1 MLPGPLHETSEFAPF
16 SLLNL
21 QGNITDSLQQ
31 YEQPVR
37 QKQYLI
43 LWLKKGGGWLKLDS
57 MRLDLQDNTAYCVSP
72 NQVIQLTLTPEAEG
86 FIMRFSAGFLMVT
99 PNKVNPLYGNLFNH
113 PSIPIQDTI
122 TIELKR
128 IFTGMENEFASNSPL
143 KTDILREYLK
153 IVLMYLTGEGLPAD
167 EQGGLSTRAE
177 IINRF
182 FVLLQE
188 NFTVKKQVSEY
199 ARMMSISAN
208 YLNNI
213 IKKGSGYSASYHI
226 QQQIMKEA
234 RRQAIYTNK
243 SMKEI
248 AYDLGFEEYTH
259 FSKFFK
265 KLEGTSFSI
274 YRKTHSG
281 QASGTTLL

>member
-1 MLPGPLHETSEFAPF
+1 MLPGMLHETSENAPF

-21 QGNITDSLQQ
+21 QESTFDSLQQ
-31 YEQPVR
+31 YAQPVR

-43 LWLKKGGGWLKLDS
+43 FWSIKGRGWLKLDS
-57 MRLDLQDNTAYCVSP
+57 IRLDLQDHTAYCVSP
-72 NQVIQLTLTPEAEG
+72 NQVIQLFLSPQAKG
-86 FIMRFSAGFLMVT
+86 YIICFSAVFLMVT

-113 PSIPIQDTI
+113 PSIPIQEKV

-128 IFTGMENEFASNSPL
+128 IFAGMENEFASNSPL

-153 IVLMYLTGEGLPAD
+153 IVLLYLTGESLPTEEHD
-167 EQGGLSTRAE
+167 GLSTRAE

-213 IKKGSGYSASYHI
+213 IKKGSGYAASYHI

-265 KLEGTSFSI
+265 KLEGMPFSI
-274 YRKTHSG
+274 YRKTHAA
-281 QASGTTLL
+281 QVPNTTLS

>member
-1 MLPGPLHETSEFAPF
+1 MLPGMLHEISENAPF

-21 QGNITDSLQQ
+21 QECTTDSLQQ
-31 YEQPVR
+31 YAQPVR

-43 LWLKKGGGWLKLDS
+43 FWSIKGRGWLKLDS
-57 MRLDLQDNTAYCVSP
+57 IRLDLQDHTAYCVSP
-72 NQVIQLTLTPEAEG
+72 NQVIQLFLTPQAKG
-86 FIMRFSAGFLMVT
+86 YIIRFSAVFLMVT

-113 PSIPIQDTI
+113 PSIPIQDKV
-122 TIELKR
+122 TIEMKR
-128 IFTGMENEFASNSPL
+128 IFAGMENEFAGNSPL

-153 IVLMYLTGEGLPAD
+153 IVLLYLTGESLPTEEHD
-167 EQGGLSTRAE
+167 GLSTRAE

-188 NFTVKKQVSEY
+188 NFTEKKQVSEY

-213 IKKGSGYSASYHI
+213 IKKGSGYAASYHI

-265 KLEGTSFSI
+265 KLEGMPFSI
-274 YRKTHSG
+274 YRKTHTA
-281 QASGTTLL
+281 QVPHTTPS

>member
-1 MLPGPLHETSEFAPF
+1 MLPGMLHVTSENAPL

-21 QGNITDSLQQ
+21 QKSTTGYLQQ

-43 LWLKKGGGWLKLDS
+43 LWLQKGRGWLKLDS
-57 MRLDLQDNTAYCVSP
+57 IQLDLHHNTAYCVSP
-72 NQVIQLTLTPEAEG
+72 NQVIQLFLTPEAAG
-86 FIMRFSAGFLMVT
+86 NIIRFSPDVLMVT
-99 PNKVNPLYGNLFNH
+99 PNKVNPLYGNLFNQ
-113 PSIPIQDTI
+113 PSIPIQDKV

-128 IFTGMENEFASNSPL
+128 IFAGMENEFAGDSPL
-143 KTDILREYLK
+143 KTEILREYLK
-153 IVLMYLTGEGLPAD
+153 IVLIYLTGECLQAEEHD
-167 EQGGLSTRAE
+167 TLSTRAE

-208 YLNNI
+208 YLNHI

-265 KLEGTSFSI
+265 KMEGVPFSI
-274 YRKTHSG
+274 YRKTLAG
-281 QASGTTLL
+281 QLPHTTLL

>member
-1 MLPGPLHETSEFAPF
+1 MTPGMLYETSENAPF

-21 QGNITDSLQQ
+21 QEITSDGLQQ
-31 YEQPVR
+31 YGQPVR

-43 LWLKKGGGWLKLDS
+43 FWSQKGRGWLKLDS

-72 NQVIQLTLTPEAEG
+72 NQVIQLSLTPEAAG
-86 FIMRFSAGFLMVT
+86 YIIRFSAVFLMVT

-113 PSIPIQDTI
+113 PSIRIQDKV

-128 IFTGMENEFASNSPL
+128 IFAGMENEFGSNSPL

-153 IVLMYLTGEGLPAD
+153 IVLMYLTGESLPAE
-167 EQGGLSTRAE
+167 EQDGLSTRAE

-188 NFTVKKQVSEY
+188 NFTEKKQVSEY

-213 IKKGSGYSASYHI
+213 IKKGSGYAASYHI

-265 KLEGTSFSI
+265 KLEGMPFSI
-274 YRKTHSG
+274 FRKNHSG
-281 QASGTTLL
+281 QASHITLL

>member
-1 MLPGPLHETSEFAPF
+1 MLPGMLHEISENAPF

-21 QGNITDSLQQ
+21 QECTTGSLQQ
-31 YEQPVR
+31 YAQPVR

-43 LWLKKGGGWLKLDS
+43 FWSIKGRGWLKLDS
-57 MRLDLQDNTAYCVSP
+57 IRLDLQDHTAYCVSP
-72 NQVIQLTLTPEAEG
+72 NQVIQLFLTPQAKG
-86 FIMRFSAGFLMVT
+86 YIIRFSAVFLMVT

-113 PSIPIQDTI
+113 PSIPIQDKV

-128 IFTGMENEFASNSPL
+128 IFSGMENEFAGNSPL

-153 IVLMYLTGEGLPAD
+153 IVLLYLTGESLPTEEHD
-167 EQGGLSTRAE
+167 GLSTRAE

-188 NFTVKKQVSEY
+188 NFTEKKQVSEY

-213 IKKGSGYSASYHI
+213 IKKGSGYAASYHI

-234 RRQAIYTNK
+234 RRQAIYTSK

-265 KLEGTSFSI
+265 KLEGMPFSI
-274 YRKTHSG
+274 YRKTHAA
-281 QASGTTLL
+281 QVPNTTLS

>member
-1 MLPGPLHETSEFAPF
+1 MLPGMLHETSEHVPF

-21 QGNITDSLQQ
+21 QESTADSLQQ
-31 YEQPVR
+31 YAQPVR

-43 LWLKKGGGWLKLDS
+43 FWSKKGRGWLKLDS
-57 MRLDLQDNTAYCVSP
+57 IRLHLQDNTAYCVSP
-72 NQVIQLTLTPEAEG
+72 NQVIQLFLTPEAEG
-86 FIMRFSAGFLMVT
+86 YIIRFSAVFLMVT

-113 PSIPIQDTI
+113 PFIPIQDKV

-128 IFTGMENEFASNSPL
+128 IFAGMENEFASNSPL

-153 IVLMYLTGEGLPAD
+153 IVLIYLTGESLPAE
-167 EQGGLSTRAE
+167 EQDGLSTRAE

-213 IKKGSGYSASYHI
+213 IKKGSGHAASYHI

-234 RRQAIYTNK
+234 RRQAIYTSK

-265 KLEGTSFSI
+265 KLEGMPFSI
-274 YRKTHSG
+274 YRKTHAA
-281 QASGTTLL
+281 QIPNTTLS

>member
-1 MLPGPLHETSEFAPF
+1 MLPGTLHETSKYAPF
-16 SLLNL
+16 SFLNL
-21 QGNITDSLQQ
+21 QKSTTDSLLQ

-43 LWLKKGGGWLKLDS
+43 FWSQKGGGWIKLDS
-57 MRLDLQDNTAYCVSP
+57 IRLDIQDNTAYCVSP
-72 NQVIQLTLTPEAEG
+72 NQVIQLFLSPEAAG
-86 FIMRFSAGFLMVT
+86 YIINFSAVFLMVT

-113 PSIPIQDTI
+113 PSISIQDKV

-128 IFTGMENEFASNSPL
+128 IFTGMENEFASSSPL

-153 IVLMYLTGEGLPAD
+153 IVLIYLTGESLPAEED
-167 EQGGLSTRAE
+167 NGRSTRAE
-177 IINRF
+177 IINQF

-188 NFTVKKQVSEY
+188 NFTIKKQVSEY

-213 IKKGSGYSASYHI
+213 IKKGSGHAASFHI

-265 KLEGTSFSI
+265 KLEGMSFSI

-281 QASGTTLL
+281 QIPRTTLL